1 MVNLCIKDENERI
14 SEEFLEF
21 LLCFSGV
28 SLHTIGKTRLSENV
42 RFWSRF
48 GTLEKCDQ

>member
-1 MVNLCIKDENERI
+1 MWFIKKANICIKDENERI

-28 SLHTIGKTRLSENV
+28 TDAA
-42 RFWSRF
+42 FA
-48 GTLEKCDQ
+48 EKVEQLGLIF